1 MAVPIMRLYNRA
13 LTTGLNQYLLATD
26 AVTGL
31 SVQQLNKDNAIID
44 FTNSPDTAAGINF
57 QTRLL
62 INNLE
67 AGPAFFSTN
76 SSSASAGRTLPGPLP
91 ISTQGSSGGKQISY
105 NVGQT
110 LGAFAAYSFIVKY
123 ANLF

>member
-1 MAVPIMRLYNRA
+1 MRLYNFA
-13 LTTGLNQYLLATD
+13 LPTALNTFALATD
-26 AVTGL
+26 SVTTL

-44 FTNSPDTAAGINF
+44 FVNSPDLAAGILH

-67 AGPAFFSTN
+67 AGPTFFSSN
-76 SSSASAGRTLPGPLP
+76 SSSASAGRTVPGPLP
-91 ISTQGSSGGKQISY
+91 VSVGGASGGKQISY

-110 LGAFAAYSFIVKY
+110 NGAFSAYSFIVKY

>member
-1 MAVPIMRLYNRA
+1 MAVPIMRLYNFTLPTA
-13 LTTGLNQYLLATD
+13 LNVFALATD
-26 AVTGL
+26 SVTTL

-44 FTNSPDTAAGINF
+44 FVNSPDNAAGILH

-67 AGPAFFSTN
+67 AGPTFFSSN
-76 SSSASAGRTLPGPLP
+76 SSSASSGRTVPGPLP
-91 ISTQGSSGGKQISY
+91 ISTNGGGKQISY

-110 LGAFAAYSFIVKY
+110 LGAFTAYSFIVKY